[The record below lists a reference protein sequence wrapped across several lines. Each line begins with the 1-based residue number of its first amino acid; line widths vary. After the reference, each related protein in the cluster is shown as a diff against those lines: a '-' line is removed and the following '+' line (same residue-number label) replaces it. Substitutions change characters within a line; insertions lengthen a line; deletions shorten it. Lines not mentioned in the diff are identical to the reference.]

1 MPDDLF
7 AAMRQ
12 SVVDGAPQ
20 TAAELARRALAAGIA
35 PLEAIDRGFLPGIH
49 HVGEEYGRRTMFLPD
64 MMAASEA
71 MKAAVSV
78 LDPELKKQGATRTT
92 LGTVVLGTTRGDI
105 HEIGKTL
112 VGLILSAH
120 GFQVHDLG
128 VDVPAETF
136 AAKAGELGADVVGV
150 SALLT
155 TTMGGQQAVI
165 AALDRAGLRPR
176 VKVIIGGAPVTRQWA
191 EQIGADGFGKDAVGA
206 VALVKRLLEK

>member
-1 MPDDLF
+1 MSDDLF

-12 SVVDGAPQ
+12 SVVDGAPS
-20 TAAELARRALAAGIA
+20 TATELAQRALAAGVD

-49 HVGEEYGRRTMFLPD
+49 FVGEEYGRRAMFLPD

-78 LDPELKKQGATRTT
+78 LDPVLKQRGAARST

-112 VGLILSAH
+112 VGAILAAH
-120 GFQVHDLG
+120 GYQVHDLG
-128 VDVPAETF
+128 VDVAAETF
-136 AAKAGELGADVVGV
+136 ADKAREFAADVVGV

-176 VKVIIGGAPVTRQWA
+176 VKVIIGGSPVTRQWA

-206 VALVKRLLEK
+206 VALVKRLLER